1 MWGFLCLPS
10 FPKCHGLISH
20 LLGSPS
26 VFCQGIS
33 LWAWSKQNQK
43 EKKPVICFLSFGR
56 YLRIPLAGRGTAELA
71 IIQFYF
77 CYVEFCTFWTFPTV
91 SLPALGY
98 LGWMD
103 TVLGS
108 SRCPCWMSRA
118 PLHPQQP
125 VGSLFNSASVRGSWN
140 FFKPHPLPAAS
151 LNTSAER
158 QEEKRRGENI
168 TLQGVVIGI
177 IKLAECPFIY
187 ISNCPVWSPGIS
199 GSSVLIHVD
208 NICANSLGSFVF
220 SLCGG
225 WTGNLNE

>member
-1 MWGFLCLPS
+1 MGFSLPAKFS
-10 FPKCHGLISH
+10 QMSWVYFTSPWLTQCFLSGNISVGMKQAKPKR
-20 LLGSPS
+20 
-26 VFCQGIS
+26 
-33 LWAWSKQNQK
+33 
-43 EKKPVICFLSFGR
+43 KKSVICFLSFGR

-71 IIQFYF
+71 IIEFYF

-108 SRCPCWMSRA
+108 SSCPCWMSRA

-125 VGSLFNSASVRGSWN
+125 EGSLFNSASVRGSWN

-177 IKLAECPFIY
+177 IKLAE
-187 ISNCPVWSPGIS
+187 SRA
-199 GSSVLIHVD
+199 L
-208 NICANSLGSFVF
+208 SFTSATAQCDLQAF
-220 SLCGG
+220 QAPPC
-225 WTGNLNE
+225 